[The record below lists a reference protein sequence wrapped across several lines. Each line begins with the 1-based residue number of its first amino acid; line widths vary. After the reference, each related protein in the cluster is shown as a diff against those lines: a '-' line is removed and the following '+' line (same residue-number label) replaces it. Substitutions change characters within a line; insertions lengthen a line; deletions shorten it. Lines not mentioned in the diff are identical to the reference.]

1 MKLRFFRDKNNHYYY
16 YTYIK
21 SQKCNIYLETNYA
34 LNHTIFK
41 DCYWIIKNLNIDI
54 TDLERKLIHNNMFNN
69 GNDFDYYY

>member
-16 YTYIK
+16 HTYIK
-21 SQKCNIYLETNYA
+21 GQKCNI
-34 LNHTIFK
+34 
-41 DCYWIIKNLNIDI
+41 NIDI